1 MTIQCHCPQIFG
13 EQVMND
19 KNYADFKMVAIDAK
33 EVVEEVLMLINVK
46 EEIIKYNQGPA
57 PLQVQVLSKFI
68 LVRQRVKKAVH

>member
-33 EVVEEVLMLINVK
+33 EVVEEVLMLINLK

>member
-33 EVVEEVLMLINVK
+33 EVVKEVLMLINLK

>member
-46 EEIIKYNQGPA
+46 EEIIKYYQGPA
-57 PLQVQVLSKFI
+57 PLQIQALSI
-68 LVRQRVKKAVH
+68 QMS